1 MLFVYPNALCIEITQ
16 SFPVIESSIDSI
28 EDRSDLGVIQMS
40 FGCVVVITDKIWIC
54 EGNELITFWKVRDFF
69 SHLAFTLEM

>member
-40 FGCVVVITDKIWIC
+40 FGCVVVITDKI
-54 EGNELITFWKVRDFF
+54 
-69 SHLAFTLEM
+69 